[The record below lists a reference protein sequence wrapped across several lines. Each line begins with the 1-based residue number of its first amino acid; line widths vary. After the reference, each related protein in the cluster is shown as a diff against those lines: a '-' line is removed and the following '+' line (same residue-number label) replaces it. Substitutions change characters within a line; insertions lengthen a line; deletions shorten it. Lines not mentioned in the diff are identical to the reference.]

1 MIEQVPAYVSIVF
14 LITSF
19 LTFGI
24 FAYAVKS
31 VGIRHLWSRVLLF
44 LIPFWMLFQAVMSLG
59 GFYLPTDIVP
69 PRLPVFAVLPA
80 VILIVVIFVAGR
92 HFIAELPLFP
102 LTVIHAIRIPVEL
115 TLAALFEQGLIPRE
129 MTFHGW
135 NYDIISGI
143 LAIVV
148 SVFAFRGDGT
158 NRKLLVGF
166 NVIGLILL
174 ANVVTIAILAVQSP
188 IQKLAFDHPNRGVL
202 YFPYIWLPA
211 MIVPV
216 VLFCHLASLYK
227 LLKAEPSG
235 GTIANR

>member
-1 MIEQVPAYVSIVF
+1 
-14 LITSF
+14 
-19 LTFGI
+19 
-24 FAYAVKS
+24 
-31 VGIRHLWSRVLLF
+31 
-44 LIPFWMLFQAVMSLG
+44 MLFQAVMALG
-59 GFYLPTDIVP
+59 EFYLPTNIVP

-80 VILIVVIFVAGR
+80 VILIVVIFAAGR
-92 HFIAELPLFP
+92 DFVAELPLIP

-135 NYDIISGI
+135 NHDIISGI
-143 LAIVV
+143 LAIII
-148 SVFAFRGDGT
+148 SLFAFRNRQP
-158 NRKLLVGF
+158 NRKLLIGF
-166 NVIGLILL
+166 NIIGLLLL
-174 ANVVTIAILAVQSP
+174 ANIVTIAMLAVQSP

-202 YFPYIWLPA
+202 YFPYVWLPA

>member
-31 VGIRHLWSRVLLF
+31 VGFDSLWSKILLF
-44 LIPFWMLFQAVMSLG
+44 VIPPWMLFQAVIALG
-59 GFYLPTDIVP
+59 GFYFPTDIVP

-80 VILIVVIFVAGR
+80 VILIVVIFVSGR
-92 HFIAELPLFP
+92 DFIIRLPIFP
-102 LTVIHAIRIPVEL
+102 LTILHTIRIPVEM
-115 TLAALFEQGLIPRE
+115 TLAWLYENGLVPQV

-135 NYDIISGI
+135 NYDIASGV
-143 LAIVV
+143 LALLV
-148 SVFAFRGDGT
+148 SLFGFRGGRQ
-158 NRKLLVGF
+158 NNNLLIAF
-166 NVIGLILL
+166 NVFGLLLL
-174 ANVVTIAILAVQSP
+174 ANIVTIAILSLQSP
-188 IQKLAFDHPNRGVL
+188 IQKLAFEQPNRGVL

-216 VLFCHLASLYK
+216 VLFSHLASLYK
-227 LLKAEPSG
+227 LFKGEA
-235 GTIANR
+235 